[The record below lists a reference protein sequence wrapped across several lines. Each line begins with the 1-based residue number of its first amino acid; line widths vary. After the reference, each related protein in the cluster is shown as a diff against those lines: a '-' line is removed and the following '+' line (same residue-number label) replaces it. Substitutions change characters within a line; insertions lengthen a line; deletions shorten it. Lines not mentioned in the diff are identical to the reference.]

1 MKKILAVEEAEYKVI
16 YFEMFILL
24 FDKFETNSKQNTPI
38 VSALP
43 NAIF

>member
-1 MKKILAVEEAEYKVI
+1 MKKILAMEEAEYKVI

-38 VSALP
+38 LPALP
-43 NAIF
+43 NGIF